1 VTTSSKSPAGPV
13 ALTRREFG
21 RVALAGAAASWLG
34 AGGGRAAAMTVR
46 GVEIGIITGSLN
58 PLPENTGRDPI
69 DVIIEQC
76 QALGI
81 TDVELVTVFP
91 QGAPQ
96 VVNGGRFGQAPAAV
110 TPEYTKT
117 RQALREWRIG
127 LPLDRFRDVRARF
140 DKAGLNLF
148 SYVQTIDDHMT
159 DAEIDAVFRQLQ
171 ALGVPMFTTNQTR
184 VGMGPRIAP
193 FAEKYGIKAAW
204 HPHAQVQDPNEV
216 ATPESMEK
224 LLGMSKAFVINL
236 DIGHYTA
243 GNNDAVAFLRTHHA
257 RITHLHIKDRKR
269 EQGPNVQLGTGDT
282 PIRACA
288 TLIRDNR
295 WPIKLIVE
303 REYRDAPGSPV
314 EQTRWQLGYLRSLLE
329 T

>member
-1 VTTSSKSPAGPV
+1 MYS
-13 ALTRREFG
+13 RRDFG
-21 RVALAGAAASWLG
+21 KLALAGVAASWLPVPV
-34 AGGGRAAAMTVR
+34 AAMNVR
-46 GVEIGIITGSLN
+46 GVKIGLITGSLN

-69 DVIIEQC
+69 DVIIEQVK
-76 QALGI
+76 ALGVV
-81 TDVELVTVFP
+81 DVELVTVFP

-96 VVNGGRFGQAPAAV
+96 VVNGGRFGQAPAEV

-117 RQALREWRIG
+117 RQALREWRIA
-127 LPLDRFRDVRARF
+127 LPLDRYRDVRARF

-159 DAEIDAVFRQLQ
+159 DPEIDAVFRQLQ
-171 ALGVPMFTTNQTR
+171 ALKVPMFTTNQTR

-204 HPHAQVQDPNEV
+204 HPHANIQDPNEV

-243 GNNDAVAFLRTHHA
+243 GNNDAVAFLRKHHD
-257 RITHLHIKDRKR
+257 RITHLHVKDRKR
-269 EQGPNVQLGTGDT
+269 ENGPNVQLGTGDT
-282 PIRACA
+282 PIKECA
-288 TLIRDNR
+288 ALIRDNK
-295 WPIKLIVE
+295 WPISLIVE
-303 REYRDAPGSPV
+303 REYRDAPGTPV
-314 EQTRWQLGYLRSLLE
+314 EQTRWQLNYLKSLLE